1 MAENCLS
8 CNEVITGKY
17 CSNCGQK
24 AKLDRINGH
33 YIKHE
38 IEHVLHLEKGIF
50 FTVKELILRP
60 GKTVRSFIS
69 ENRTR
74 LVKPIIFVIVTSLI
88 YSLLSHAFHM
98 DTSYISLQ
106 NADSGSAVN
115 YLDKWVN
122 EHYGYS
128 NLMMSLFIGLWIRL
142 FFRNYDY
149 NFYEILILLCFVMGI
164 CMLVFSICTIL
175 EGLTHVSF
183 YITGSV
189 IFLIYATWA
198 IGDFFDRS
206 RKKNYFKALGA
217 YVLGML
223 SFSFLVTLLGLLI
236 DFLIKIFAA

>member
-1 MAENCLS
+1 MAENCLN

-24 AKLDRINGH
+24 VKLDRINGH

-50 FTVKELILRP
+50 YTVKELLLRP

-69 ENRTR
+69 ANRTR
-74 LVKPIIFVIVTSLI
+74 LVKPIIFVVVTSLI
-88 YSLLSHAFHM
+88 YSLLTHAFHI
-98 DTSYISLQ
+98 DTSYISIQ
-106 NADSGSAVN
+106 NADEHSTVK

-122 EHYGYS
+122 DHYGYS
-128 NLMMSLFIGLWIRL
+128 NLMMSIFIALWIRL
-142 FFRNYDY
+142 FFRKYDY

-164 CMLVFSICTIL
+164 CMLIFSVCTIL
-175 EGLTHVSF
+175 EGVTHISF
-183 YITGSV
+183 YIAGST

-206 RKKNYFKALGA
+206 KKKSYFKALCA
-217 YVLGML
+217 YILGML
-223 SFSFLVTLLGLLI
+223 SFSFLVALIGLTIDLI
-236 DFLIKIFAA
+236 LKSFTA